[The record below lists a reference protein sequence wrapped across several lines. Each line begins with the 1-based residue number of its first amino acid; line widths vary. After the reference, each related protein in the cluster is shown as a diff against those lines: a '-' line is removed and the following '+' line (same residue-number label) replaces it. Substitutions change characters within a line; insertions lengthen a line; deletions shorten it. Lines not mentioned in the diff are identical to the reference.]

1 MNDFIKKISVN
12 GVVAVSLCA
21 ALLICVCFGMIDLA
35 QSLSSGL
42 LGFLSRSVIKEGS
55 INAKSEY
62 KES

>member
-1 MNDFIKKISVN
+1 MNDFVNRISVN

-35 QSLSSGL
+35 QSLTSGL
-42 LGFLSRSVIKEGS
+42 LGFLSRSVIKEGVV
-55 INAKSEY
+55 NAKSEY